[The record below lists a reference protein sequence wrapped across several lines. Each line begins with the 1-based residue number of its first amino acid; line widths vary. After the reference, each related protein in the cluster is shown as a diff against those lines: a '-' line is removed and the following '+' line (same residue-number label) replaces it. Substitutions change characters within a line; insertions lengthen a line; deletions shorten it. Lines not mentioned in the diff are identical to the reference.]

1 MFKTLIALVL
11 ALASSLAMAA
21 VDVNKASQAELEA
34 ISGIGPAMSTKMV
47 DERKKGAFKDWSDL
61 TTRVKGIGD
70 GNSKKYSS
78 GGLTVNGA
86 AYDGQAKR
94 AEKPAKA
101 PKEAKVAKAAKETRD
116 AKESVAKK

>member
-11 ALASSLAMAA
+11 AFAASVAMAA

-47 DERKKGAFKDWSDL
+47 DERKKGAFKDWRDL

-70 GNSKKYSS
+70 GNSKKYSV

-101 PKEAKVAKAAKETRD
+101 PKEAKAAKES
-116 AKESVAKK
+116 KEVAAKK

>member
-1 MFKTLIALVL
+1 MFKTVIALVL
-11 ALASSLAMAA
+11 ALASSIALAA
-21 VDVNKASQAELEA
+21 VDINKASQAELEA

-47 DERKKGAFKDWSDL
+47 DERKKGAFKDWRDL

-70 GNSKKYSS
+70 GNSKKYSV

-86 AYDGQAKR
+86 AYDGQAKV

-101 PKEAKVAKAAKETRD
+101 PKAAKATREAND
-116 AKESVAKK
+116 AKESMARK